1 MKRSRSFSHHS
12 RAGTH
17 HTHRHK
23 PPTKDNALVLGVGNV
38 GGKPVQTLVETLAG
52 GGAGGLD
59 EPVSLTDGVE
69 AELVGD
75 LGGGHGVGEIL
86 LVGENQQDGVAKLIL
101 LGSGEKMWCG
111 GERGEKNIINRSV

>member
-1 MKRSRSFSHHS
+1 M
-12 RAGTH
+12 
-17 HTHRHK
+17 
-23 PPTKDNALVLGVGNV
+23 
-38 GGKPVQTLVETLAG
+38 
-52 GGAGGLD
+52 
-59 EPVSLTDGVE
+59 SLTDGVE